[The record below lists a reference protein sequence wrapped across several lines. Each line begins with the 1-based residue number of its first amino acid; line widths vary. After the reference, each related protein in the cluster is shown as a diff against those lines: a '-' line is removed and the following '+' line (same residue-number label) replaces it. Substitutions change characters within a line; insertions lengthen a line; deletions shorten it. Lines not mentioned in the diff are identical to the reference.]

1 MSFQA
6 EEEKTEFIDFEA
18 NEEFNQGE
26 DLIFLDDGNDG
37 KITDNFINGSEEI
50 NENEPRFYRKFANQT
65 KDPKVAIYEES
76 DIEHFLDTRDF
87 MQ

>member
-1 MSFQA
+1 M
-6 EEEKTEFIDFEA
+6 K
-18 NEEFNQGE
+18 N
-26 DLIFLDDGNDG
+26 LIKGKIYFFLDDGNDG